1 MGRPAP
7 GKRGHLAGQRN
18 KLEKH
23 VADAGSSN
31 LHGGLARTNRL
42 SRSDDAM
49 LSGHTFVAVAVAVV
63 AGPMPA
69 LVPSTVPGGQA
80 DGVSDVAVTSV
91 AVLRNESLVRWM
103 CRASKSAAACWSR
116 ASTASSSCWCS

>member
-1 MGRPAP
+1 
-7 GKRGHLAGQRN
+7 
-18 KLEKH
+18 
-23 VADAGSSN
+23 VADGGSGN
-31 LHGGLARTNRL
+31 LHGGLVRTNCL
-42 SRSDDAM
+42 SRSDDAT
-49 LSGHTFVAVAVAVV
+49 LSGHTFVAVV

-80 DGVSDVAVTSV
+80 DGVSDAAGTSV